1 MYIFTKKVGFQQVY
15 SSVLNVSKVPYPMCE
30 CGRITGELKPA
41 SSLSLTLN
49 KVVLSLS
56 LTPNKLVHS
65 LSLTPNKLV
74 HSLSPTLRQ
83 LVLSHSPNLSQL
95 LLVTT
100 IPRLNRQLSRYFT
113 HIKTN

>member
-49 KVVLSLS
+49 QLVL
-56 LTPNKLVHS
+56 
-65 LSLTPNKLV
+65 
-74 HSLSPTLRQ
+74 SLSPTLKQ
-83 LVLSHSPNLSQL
+83 LVLSLSPTLNQL
-95 LLVTT
+95 VLLF
-100 IPRLNRQLSRYFT
+100 LL
-113 HIKTN
+113 